1 MSDDS
6 NFQEYKRNAADEM
19 DWAEVDQLHE
29 ATLKI
34 SQNCFEFKKLCV
46 AVIGIAAVALG
57 KLTSDTL
64 DPSYFVVP
72 FLVAFGFWIA
82 DFTAYYYQR
91 VTRKRMNIRLQAI
104 ASRNQLS
111 TDNISIVNVSWSN
124 AMFNLSMS
132 LYFVLMSL
140 SVVGFFLFSQGR
152 IA

>member
-19 DWAEVDQLHE
+19 DWVEVDQLHE

-72 FLVAFGFWIA
+72 FLIAFGFWIA

-91 VTRKRMNIRLQAI
+91 VTRNRMNTRLQAI
-104 ASRNQLS
+104 ASRNQIS
-111 TDNISIVNVSWSN
+111 TDNISTINVSWGN

-140 SVVGFFLFSQGR
+140 SVVGFFLFFLGR

>member
-19 DWAEVDQLHE
+19 DWVEVDQLHE

-64 DPSYFVVP
+64 DPSYFIVP
-72 FLVAFGFWIA
+72 FLIAFGFWIA

-91 VTRKRMNIRLQAI
+91 VTRKRMNTRLHAI
-104 ASRNQLS
+104 ASRNRLS
-111 TDNISIVNVSWSN
+111 TDKVSIVNVSWFD

-132 LYFVLMSL
+132 LYFVIMSL
-140 SVVGFFLFSQGR
+140 SIFGFLLFSQGR

>member
-6 NFQEYKRNAADEM
+6 NFPEYKRNAADEM
-19 DWAEVDQLHE
+19 DWVEVDQLHE

-64 DPSYFVVP
+64 DPSYFVVL

-91 VTRKRMNIRLQAI
+91 VTRKRMNTRLQAI
-104 ASRNQLS
+104 ASRNELS
-111 TDNISIVNVSWSN
+111 TDNISTVNVSWRNS
-124 AMFNLSMS
+124 MFNLSMS

-140 SVVGFFLFSQGR
+140 SGFGFFLFSQGR

>member
-19 DWAEVDQLHE
+19 DWVEVEQLHE

-91 VTRKRMNIRLQAI
+91 VTRKRMNTRLQAI

-111 TDNISIVNVSWSN
+111 TYNISTVNVSWGN
-124 AMFNLSMS
+124 AMFNLSMT

>member
-1 MSDDS
+1 MSDECG
-6 NFQEYKRNAADEM
+6 FEEYKRNAADEM
-19 DWAEVDQLHE
+19 DWVEVDQLHE

-46 AVIGIAAVALG
+46 AVIGIVAVALS

-72 FLVAFGFWIA
+72 FLVTFGFWIA

-104 ASRNQLS
+104 ASRNRLPS
-111 TDNISIVNVSWSN
+111 NNISTVNVSWVK

-140 SVVGFFLFSQGR
+140 SIVGFFLFSQGR

>member
-1 MSDDS
+1 MNSDS
-6 NFQEYKRNAADEM
+6 GFQEYKRNAADEM
-19 DWAEVDQLHE
+19 DWVEVDQLHE

-46 AVIGIAAVALG
+46 AVIGIAAVALN
-57 KLTSDTL
+57 KLTSNTL

-72 FLVAFGFWIA
+72 FLIAFGFWIA

-104 ASRNQLS
+104 ASRNQLLS
-111 TDNISIVNVSWSN
+111 SNISIIKVSWVN

-140 SVVGFFLFSQGR
+140 SVIGFLLFYQGR

>member
-46 AVIGIAAVALG
+46 AVTGIAAVALG
-57 KLTSDTL
+57 KLTSNTL

-111 TDNISIVNVSWSN
+111 TDNISIVNVSWGN

-140 SVVGFFLFSQGR
+140 SVVGFILFSQGR

>member
-57 KLTSDTL
+57 KLTSNTL

-111 TDNISIVNVSWSN
+111 TDNISIVNVSWGN

-140 SVVGFFLFSQGR
+140 SVVGFILFSQGR